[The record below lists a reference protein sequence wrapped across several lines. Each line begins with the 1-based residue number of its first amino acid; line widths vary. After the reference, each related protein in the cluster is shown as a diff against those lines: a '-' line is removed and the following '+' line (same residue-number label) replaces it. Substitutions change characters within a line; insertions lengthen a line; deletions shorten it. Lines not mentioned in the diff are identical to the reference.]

1 MLVSGSSMYAPYCR
15 TEHNP
20 PRIFGKVV
28 EVVFDL

>member
-1 MLVSGSSMYAPYCR
+1 MLVSESSTYAPYCR

-20 PRIFGKVV
+20 PRIFGKVI